1 MHLDLEELFQFST
14 TKMIYLHKLLPLAL
28 SPIALILLLMLWAAI
43 KRSRVAAL
51 MAIMLL
57 YVASMPAL
65 SDRIFKELEQHQL
78 QLAPESLS
86 TAQAIVVLSGMLSN
100 VQGEKG
106 VVPQFGASISRFFGG
121 VELYRAGRAPQLVFT
136 GGYVP
141 WQGDQEPEGQVLRR
155 KAMDSGVPASS
166 IVVSGPAQNTAQE
179 AAAVRLL
186 LIGHSNKHIIL
197 VTSAFHMPRA
207 KRLFE
212 QAGFVVTA
220 YPVDFKVVARETTP
234 MDFLP
239 SAIAFLNTDT
249 AVREFLGRAFYA
261 LITAR

>member
-1 MHLDLEELFQFST
+1 
-14 TKMIYLHKLLPLAL
+14 MIYLHKILPLAL
-28 SPIALILLLMLWAAI
+28 SPIALILLLMLWATLR
-43 KRSRVAAL
+43 RSRVAAL

-57 YVASMPAL
+57 YVTSMPAL

-78 QLAPESLS
+78 QLAPESVPP
-86 TAQAIVVLSGMLSN
+86 AQAIVVLSGMLGN

-106 VVPQFGASISRFFGG
+106 VVPQFGEGVSRFFGG

-141 WQGDQEPEGQVLRR
+141 WQGDQQPEGQVLRR
-155 KAMDSGVPASS
+155 KAMDFGVPAAS

-186 LIGHSNKHIIL
+186 IGENVKHIIL

-220 YPVDFKVVARETTP
+220 YSVDFRVGVSETTP

-239 SAIAFLNTDT
+239 AAGALVKTDT
-249 AVREFLGRAFYA
+249 AVREFLGRGFYA
-261 LITAR
+261 LITLRQ